1 MKLTITVESE
11 EQKQK
16 ILDVLE
22 EAEMEG
28 ELDFSFNVKTEDRV
42 SLEDKLLHKLKQCQF
57 FLEDNHPKERHLIS
71 TIKSLVN

>member
-28 ELDFSFNVKTEDRV
+28 KLDYAYSVKVE
-42 SLEDKLLHKLKQCQF
+42 E
-57 FLEDNHPKERHLIS
+57 E
-71 TIKSLVN
+71 